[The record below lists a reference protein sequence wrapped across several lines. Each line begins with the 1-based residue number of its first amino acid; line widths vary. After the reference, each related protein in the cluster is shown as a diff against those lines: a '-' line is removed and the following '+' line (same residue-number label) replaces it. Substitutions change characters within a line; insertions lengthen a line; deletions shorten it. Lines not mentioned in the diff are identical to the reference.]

1 MISMA
6 LNIAVLVFKNK
17 HMVKQKFHIVFTL
30 LVLSNVFVFAQKP
43 ATIKLDNPSFEDYPQ
58 AGHVPQ
64 GWFDCGFASETPP
77 DIQPGNFQAN
87 KKPQHGITY
96 VGMVVRDNN
105 TWEAMAQRLKT
116 PLTKGVTYT
125 FSIYA
130 SRSELYVSQSKA
142 SSKEMNYTTPVVLR
156 IWGGSGFCTKDEMLG
171 ETEPVMAGSWT
182 KMSFKFTP
190 KSNYTHFMI
199 ESFYKTPTVFP
210 YNGNIMIDNA
220 SDIVPEDKDKD
231 KPIVAVKPPPV
242 KPKPATKPALKPK
255 VEPTTPSMAS
265 NNDKPH
271 DPKLFKPT
279 EEPVNEVVAAK
290 SEKFKEGQIMKI
302 EKLQF
307 TPNSTEIEKESY
319 PQLDQVY
326 NLLTT
331 NPSLVVEIGGHTN
344 LLIEEN
350 MADNLSTERARAVYK
365 YLTGKGIESSRL
377 VIKGYGKSK
386 PLIKENTAAAHK
398 VNQRVEIK
406 ILSTNG

>member
-1 MISMA
+1 
-6 LNIAVLVFKNK
+6 
-17 HMVKQKFHIVFTL
+17 MVKQKFYIVFTL
-30 LVLSNVFVFAQKP
+30 LFLSNAFVFAQKP
-43 ATIKLDNPSFEDYPQ
+43 VAIKLDNPSFEDYPQ

-77 DIQPGNFQAN
+77 DIQPGYFQAN
-87 KKPQHGITY
+87 RKPQHGITY

-130 SRSELYVSQSKA
+130 SRSELYVSQSKT
-142 SSKEMNYTTPVVLR
+142 SSKELNYTTPVVLR

-171 ETEPVMAGSWT
+171 ETEPVAAGSWT
-182 KMSFKFTP
+182 KMNFKFTP
-190 KSNYTHFMI
+190 KSNHTHFMI

-220 SDIVPEDKDKD
+220 SDIAPEEKD
-231 KPIVAVKPPPV
+231 KPIAAVKPPPV
-242 KPKPATKPALKPK
+242 KPKPAAPKPIAKPK
-255 VEPTTPSMAS
+255 VEPTTPSLAS

-271 DPKLFKPT
+271 DPKLYKPT
-279 EEPVNEVVAAK
+279 EDPVNEVVSAK
-290 SEKFKEGQIMKI
+290 NNEKFKEGQIMKI

-326 NLLTT
+326 NLLIT
-331 NPSLVVEIGGHTN
+331 NPTLVVEIGGHTN

-365 YLTGKGIESSRL
+365 YLTEKGIESNRL

-386 PLIKENTAAAHK
+386 PLIKDNTNAAHK
-398 VNQRVEIK
+398 INQRVEIK

>member
-1 MISMA
+1 
-6 LNIAVLVFKNK
+6 
-17 HMVKQKFHIVFTL
+17 MVKQKFHIVFTL
-30 LVLSNVFVFAQKP
+30 LILSNVFGFAQKP
-43 ATIKLDNPSFEDYPQ
+43 VAIKLDNPSFEDYPQ

-77 DIQPGNFQAN
+77 DIQPGNFFQVN

-130 SRSELYVSQSKA
+130 ARSELYVSPSRTTNR
-142 SSKEMNYTTPVVLR
+142 ETTNYTTPVVLR
-156 IWGGSGFCTKDEMLG
+156 IWAGSGFCTKDEMLG
-171 ETEPVMAGSWT
+171 ETDPVMAGSWN
-182 KMSFKFTP
+182 KMNFKFTP
-190 KSNYTHFMI
+190 KSSYTHFMI
-199 ESFYKTPTVFP
+199 EAFYKTPTVFP

-220 SDIVPEDKDKD
+220 SDIVPEDKT
-231 KPIVAVKPPPV
+231 VAAV
-242 KPKPATKPALKPK
+242 KPKPVTPKPVTPKPVTPKPTKI
-255 VEPTTPSMAS
+255 EPTPSLS
-265 NNDKPH
+265 SNDKPH
-271 DPKLFKPT
+271 DPKIYKPT

-290 SEKFKEGQIMKI
+290 NSEKFKEGQIMKI

-307 TPNSTEIEKESY
+307 MPNSSEVEKESY

-326 NLLTT
+326 NLLVT
-331 NPSLVVEIGGHTN
+331 NPALVVEIGGHTN
-344 LLIEEN
+344 LQIDEN
-350 MADNLSTERARAVYK
+350 MADNLSTERARAVYR

-386 PLIKENTAAAHK
+386 PLVKDNTTAAHK
-398 VNQRVEIK
+398 INQRVEIK

>member
-1 MISMA
+1 
-6 LNIAVLVFKNK
+6 
-17 HMVKQKFHIVFTL
+17 MVKQKFHIVFL
-30 LVLSNVFVFAQKP
+30 LVVLSNVFVFAQNP
-43 ATIKLDNPSFEDYPQ
+43 TTIKLDNPSFEDYPR

-116 PLTKGVTYT
+116 PLMKGVTYT

-142 SSKEMNYTTPVVLR
+142 SNKEMNYTTPIVLR

-171 ETEPVMAGSWT
+171 ETDPIISGNWT
-182 KMSFKFTP
+182 KMNFKFTP

-220 SDIVPEDKDKD
+220 SDIVPEEKDKT
-231 KPIVAVKPPPV
+231 IVAVKPPV
-242 KPKPATKPALKPK
+242 KPKQPVTPKPKPK
-255 VEPTTPSMAS
+255 VEPSPTLTSI
-265 NNDKPH
+265 DKPH
-271 DPKLFKPT
+271 DPKLYKPT
-279 EEPVNEVVAAK
+279 EEPVNEVVSGK
-290 SEKFKEGQIMKI
+290 SDKFKEGQIMKI

-307 TPNSTEIEKESY
+307 TPNSSEIEKESY

-326 NLLTT
+326 NLLVT

-365 YLTGKGIESSRL
+365 YLTGKGIDSSRL

-386 PLIKENTAAAHK
+386 PLIKENSTAAHK

>member
-1 MISMA
+1 MA

-17 HMVKQKFHIVFTL
+17 HMVKQKFHIVFL
-30 LVLSNVFVFAQKP
+30 LVVLSNVFVFAQKP
-43 ATIKLDNPSFEDYPQ
+43 VTIKLDNPSFEDYPQ

-77 DIQPGNFQAN
+77 DIQPGNFFQVN

-116 PLTKGVTYT
+116 PITKGVTYT

-130 SRSELYVSQSKA
+130 SRSELYVSQSKT
-142 SSKEMNYTTPVVLR
+142 SSKELNYTTPVVLR

-171 ETEPVMAGSWT
+171 ETEPVVAGSWT
-182 KMSFKFTP
+182 KMNFKFTP

-220 SDIVPEDKDKD
+220 SDIVPEEKE
-231 KPIVAVKPPPV
+231 KPISAVKPPPV
-242 KPKPATKPALKPK
+242 KVKPTSKPALPKPTK
-255 VEPTTPSMAS
+255 VEPTPSLSS
-265 NNDKPH
+265 NEKSH
-271 DPKLFKPT
+271 DPKIFKPT

-326 NLLTT
+326 NLLVT

-365 YLTGKGIESSRL
+365 YLTGKGIDSSRL

-386 PLIKENTAAAHK
+386 PILKENSTAAHK
-398 VNQRVEIK
+398 INQRVEIK

>member
-1 MISMA
+1 
-6 LNIAVLVFKNK
+6 
-17 HMVKQKFHIVFTL
+17 MVKQKFHIIFL
-30 LVLSNVFVFAQKP
+30 LVVLSNVFVFAQKP
-43 ATIKLDNPSFEDYPQ
+43 STIKLDNPSFEDYPQ

-77 DIQPGNFQAN
+77 DIQPGNFFQVN

-125 FSIYA
+125 FSIFA
-130 SRSELYVSQSKA
+130 SRSELYVSQSKT
-142 SSKEMNYTTPVVLR
+142 SSKELNYTTPIVLR

-171 ETEPVMAGSWT
+171 ETEPVVAGSWT

-220 SDIVPEDKDKD
+220 SDIVPEEKD
-231 KPIVAVKPPPV
+231 KPIAAVKPPSV
-242 KPKPATKPALKPK
+242 KPKPTKPALKPK

-271 DPKLFKPT
+271 DPKFFRPT

-307 TPNSTEIEKESY
+307 TPNSTEIEKESF

-350 MADNLSTERARAVYK
+350 MADNLSTERARAVYR
-365 YLTGKGIESSRL
+365 YLTEKGIESNRL

-386 PLIKENTAAAHK
+386 PIVKENTTAAHK
-398 VNQRVEIK
+398 INQRVEIK

>member
-1 MISMA
+1 
-6 LNIAVLVFKNK
+6 
-17 HMVKQKFHIVFTL
+17 MVKQKFHIVFL
-30 LVLSNVFVFAQKP
+30 LVVLSNVFVFAQKP
-43 ATIKLDNPSFEDYPQ
+43 VTIKLDNPSFEDYPQ
-58 AGHVPQ
+58 AQHVPQ
-64 GWFDCGFASETPP
+64 GWFDCGFASESPP
-77 DIQPGNFQAN
+77 DIQPGTFFQVT

-105 TWEAMAQRLKT
+105 TWEAIAQRLKT

-130 SRSELYVSQSKA
+130 SRSELYVSQSKT
-142 SSKEMNYTTPVVLR
+142 SSKELNYTTPTVLR

-171 ETEPVMAGSWT
+171 ETDPVVSGIWT
-182 KMSFKFTP
+182 KMNFKFTP
-190 KSNYTHFMI
+190 KSNYSHFMI
-199 ESFYKTPTVFP
+199 EAFYKTPTVFP

-220 SDIVPEDKDKD
+220 SDIMPEEKD
-231 KPIVAVKPPPV
+231 KPIAAVKPPPV
-242 KPKPATKPALKPK
+242 KPKPISKPKPK

-279 EEPVNEVVAAK
+279 EEPITEVVAAK

-307 TPNSTEIEKESY
+307 TPNSTEIEKESF

-326 NLLTT
+326 NLLIT
-331 NPSLVVEIGGHTN
+331 NPTLVVEIGGHTN

-350 MADNLSTERARAVYK
+350 MADNLSTERARAVYR
-365 YLTGKGIESSRL
+365 YLTGKGIDSSRL

-386 PLIKENTAAAHK
+386 PLVRENTTAAHK
-398 VNQRVEIK
+398 INQRVEIK